1 MRAGPKAAPKGDPL
15 PLHELPLSGSARVA
29 AFIET
34 YCRVVKGGNNNP
46 AGELIR
52 LRPWQREFLSELY
65 DPQPRPRQALL
76 SVARKN
82 GKSLLG
88 ASLALYHL
96 LADGEESAEVLLA
109 SSDQR
114 TAEVIF
120 RVARR
125 MVELDERMSGVLQ
138 IFQDR
143 IYHPASDSVLEPLPA
158 NARNIQG
165 RNPSCSL
172 VDEVHVTDAD
182 TWDAL
187 ALAGG
192 TRARPL
198 TIGLSTECGD
208 DPDNLMARL
217 VEHGRFGEDP
227 GFAFAEFTAPVGC
240 DLGDREAWAAANPML
255 GDTLDPEHL
264 ASVLKTTREAAFR
277 RFHLNQ
283 RVNAAGSWLP
293 PGVWDALSTGDGVP
307 KGVDVVLS
315 CDGSY
320 NSDSTALVV
329 ATVSKTPHFDVVG
342 CWEAPDGADGA
353 DGWTV
358 PLHDV
363 MDEIRKACAR
373 WNVVEIV
380 FDPFRFA
387 LVMQQ
392 LESERL
398 PVVAYPWSP
407 QRITPAT
414 SDLYRAAMTG
424 ELTHSGD
431 ARLARHVANAV
442 VREDSKGIR
451 LDKAKRGS
459 RARIDLAAA
468 MLQAHSRATW
478 RATKKT
484 RKRARSYR

>member
-15 PLHELPLSGSARVA
+15 PLHELPEGGSARVA

-34 YCRVVKGGNNNP
+34 YCRVVKGGKGNP

-52 LRPWQREFLSELY
+52 LRQWQRDFLADVY
-65 DPQPRPRQALL
+65 DPDPRPRQGLL

-88 ASLALYHL
+88 AGIALYHL
-96 LADGEESAEVLLA
+96 YADDEESAEVLLA

-120 RVARR
+120 KVARR
-125 MVELDERMSGVLQ
+125 MVELDDRLLGVTQL
-138 IFQDR
+138 FQDR
-143 IYHPASDSVLEPLPA
+143 IYVPETDSVLEPLPA
-158 NARNIQG
+158 NAKNLQG
-165 RNPSCSL
+165 RNPSVSL
-172 VDEVHVTDAD
+172 IDEVHVTDAD

-198 TIGLSTECGD
+198 TLGLSTECGD

-217 VEHGRFGEDP
+217 VEHGRYGNDP
-227 GFAFAEFTAPVGC
+227 SFAFREYTAPAGC
-240 DLGDREAWAAANPML
+240 DLSDRSAWAAANPML
-255 GDTLDPEHL
+255 GDTLDPDHL
-264 ASVLKTTREAAFR
+264 ATVLGTTREPAFR

-293 PGVWDALSTGDGVP
+293 PGVWDALSTGDPVP
-307 KGVDVVLS
+307 AGTEVVLS
-315 CDGSY
+315 VDGSY

-329 ATVSKTPHFDVVG
+329 ATVSSSPHFDVLG
-342 CWEAPDGADGA
+342 CWEPPEGAED
-353 DGWTV
+353 WTV

-363 MDEIRKACAR
+363 MDAIRQACKR
-373 WNVVEIV
+373 FRVLEIV

-387 LVMQQ
+387 LVMQT

-398 PVVAYPWSP
+398 PVVSFPWSP
-407 QRITPAT
+407 ARVTPAT
-414 SDLYRAAMTG
+414 TDLYRAVIAG

-431 ARLARHVANAV
+431 VRLSRHVANAV

-478 RATKKT
+478 RATKK
-484 RKRARSYR
+484 RNRVRSFAS

>member
-1 MRAGPKAAPKGDPL
+1 M
-15 PLHELPLSGSARVA
+15 V

-34 YCRVVKGGNNNP
+34 YCRVVKGGKGNP

-52 LRPWQREFLSELY
+52 LRQWQKDFLASVY
-65 DPQPRPRQALL
+65 DPEPRPRQALL
-76 SVARKN
+76 SIARKN

-88 ASLALYHL
+88 AALALYHL

-120 RVARR
+120 RMARR
-125 MVELDERMSGVLQ
+125 MVELDERLSGVLQ

-143 IYHPASDSVLEPLPA
+143 VYHPASDSILEPLPA
-158 NARNIQG
+158 AARAIQG
-165 RNPSCSL
+165 RNPSVSL
-172 VDEVHVTDAD
+172 IDEVHVTDAD

-198 TIGLSTECGD
+198 TLGLSTECGD

-227 GFAFAEFTAPVGC
+227 SFAFTEYTAPVGC
-240 DLGDREAWAAANPML
+240 DLADVDAWATANPML

-264 ASVLKTTREAAFR
+264 ATVLGTTREAAFR

-293 PGVWDALSTGDGVP
+293 EGAWDALATGDGVP
-307 KGVDVVLS
+307 DGADVVVS
-315 CDGSY
+315 VDGSY
-320 NSDSTALVV
+320 NSDSTAVLV
-329 ATVSKTPHFDVVG
+329 ATVSPTPHFDVVG
-342 CWEAPDGADGA
+342 LWEPPADA

-363 MDEIRKACAR
+363 LDAVRAACAR
-373 WNVVEIV
+373 WNVREVV

-387 LVMQQ
+387 LVMQT
-392 LESERL
+392 LEAERI
-398 PVVAYPWSP
+398 PVTSFPWSP
-407 QRITPAT
+407 ARITPAT
-414 SDLYRAAMTG
+414 TDLYRAVLGG
-424 ELTHSGD
+424 EVTHSGD

-478 RATKKT
+478 CATKKT
-484 RKRARSYR
+484 RKKTRSFK

>member
-1 MRAGPKAAPKGDPL
+1 MRAGPKAAPKGAPL
-15 PLHELPLSGSARVA
+15 PLEELPEGGSARVA

-34 YCRVVKGGNNNP
+34 YCRVVKGGAGNP

-52 LRPWQREFLSELY
+52 LRSWQREFLADVY
-65 DPQPRPRQALL
+65 DPVPRPRQGLL

-88 ASLALYHL
+88 AGIGLYHL

-109 SSDQR
+109 SSDQK

-125 MVELDERMSGVLQ
+125 MVELDERLSGVCQ
-138 IFQDR
+138 VFQDR
-143 IYHPASDSVLEPLPA
+143 IYHPASDSVLEALPSY
-158 NARNIQG
+158 ARSIQG
-165 RNPSCSL
+165 RNPSLSL
-172 VDEVHVTDAD
+172 VDECHVTDPD

-198 TIGLSTECGD
+198 TLGLSTECGD
-208 DPDNLMARL
+208 DPENLMARL
-217 VEHGRFGEDP
+217 VEHGRFGDDP
-227 GFAFAEFTAPVGC
+227 SFAFREYSAPVGC
-240 DLGDREAWAAANPML
+240 ALDDRTAWAAANPML

-264 ASVLKTTREAAFR
+264 ATVLGTTREQAFR

-293 PGVWDALSTGDGVP
+293 PGTWDGLSTGKPVP
-307 KGVDVVLS
+307 AGAEVVLS
-315 CDGSY
+315 VDGSY

-329 ATVSKTPHFDVVG
+329 ATVSKTPHFDVLG
-342 CWEAPDGADGA
+342 CWEPPEGAED
-353 DGWTV
+353 WTV

-363 MDEIRKACAR
+363 MDEVRKACR
-373 WNVVEIV
+373 RFKVLEVV

-387 LVMQQ
+387 MVMQQ
-392 LESERL
+392 LESERI
-398 PVVAYPWSP
+398 PVVSFPWSP
-407 QRITPAT
+407 ARITPAT
-414 SDLYRAAMTG
+414 TDLYRAVLGA

-431 ARLARHVANAV
+431 ARLSRHVANAV

-468 MLQAHSRATW
+468 MLQAHSRASW
-478 RATKKT
+478 RATRNKK
-484 RKRARSYR
+484 RVRSFV

>member
-1 MRAGPKAAPKGDPL
+1 MRAGPKAAPKGAPL
-15 PLHELPLSGSARVA
+15 PLEELPAGGSARVA

-34 YCRVVKGGNNNP
+34 YCRVVKGGAGNP

-52 LRPWQREFLSELY
+52 LRPWQRDFLSAVY
-65 DPQPRPRQALL
+65 DPDPRPRQGLL

-88 ASLALYHL
+88 SGIALYHL

-120 RVARR
+120 RVCRR

-138 IFQDR
+138 VFQDR
-143 IYHPASDSVLEPLPA
+143 LYHPESDSVLEPLPA
-158 NARNIQG
+158 NPRNIQG
-165 RNPSCSL
+165 RNPSLSL
-172 VDEVHVTDAD
+172 IDEVHVTDAD

-198 TIGLSTECGD
+198 TLGLSTECGD

-217 VEHGRFGEDP
+217 VEHGRFGGDP
-227 GFAFAEFTAPVGC
+227 SFAFREFTAPAGC
-240 DLGDREAWAAANPML
+240 ELHDRAAWAAANPML

-264 ASVLKTTREAAFR
+264 ATVVGTTREQAFR

-293 PGVWDALSTGDGVP
+293 AGAWDALSTGDPVP
-307 KGVDVVLS
+307 VGAEVVVS
-315 CDGSY
+315 VDGSY
-320 NSDSTALVV
+320 NSDSTAIVV
-329 ATVSKTPHFDVVG
+329 ATVSPTPHFDVLG
-342 CWEAPDGADGA
+342 CWEPPEGAD
-353 DGWTV
+353 DWTV

-363 MDEIRKACAR
+363 MDEIRRACKQYK
-373 WNVVEIV
+373 VLEVV

-387 LVMQQ
+387 MVMQT
-392 LESERL
+392 LEAERL

-407 QRITPAT
+407 ARVTPAT
-414 SDLYRAAMTG
+414 TDLYRAVLGA
-424 ELTHSGD
+424 EVTHSGD
-431 ARLARHVANAV
+431 KRLARHVANAV

-478 RATKKT
+478 RATHKQ
-484 RKRARSYR
+484 RKRARSFK

>member
-1 MRAGPKAAPKGDPL
+1 MKAGPKALPKGDPL
-15 PLHELPLSGSARVA
+15 PLHELPASGSARVA

-34 YCRVVKGGNNNP
+34 YGRVVKGGRDNP
-46 AGELIR
+46 AGSPIR
-52 LRPWQREFLSELY
+52 LRPWQRDFLADVY
-65 DPQPRPRQALL
+65 DPDPRPRQGLL

-120 RVARR
+120 RMARR

-143 IYHPASDSVLEPLPA
+143 IYHPASDSILEPLPA
-158 NARNIQG
+158 AARNLQG
-165 RNPSCSL
+165 RNPSCAL

-192 TRARPL
+192 TRERPL
-198 TIGLSTECGD
+198 TLGLSTECGD

-217 VEHGRFGEDP
+217 VEHGRYGEDP
-227 GFAFAEFTAPVGC
+227 SFVLREFTAPIGC
-240 DLGDREAWAAANPML
+240 DVADRGAWAAANPML

-264 ASVLKTTREAAFR
+264 ATVLRTTREPAFR

-293 PGVWDALSTGDGVP
+293 PDAWDVLSTGDTVP
-307 KGVDVVLS
+307 DGADVVLS
-315 CDGSY
+315 VDGSY
-320 NSDSTALVV
+320 NADSTALVV
-329 ATVSKTPHFDVVG
+329 ATVHKNPHVDVAG
-342 CWEAPDGADGA
+342 CWEAPVGAED
-353 DGWTV
+353 WTV

-363 MDEIRKACAR
+363 METIRQACAR

-387 LVMQQ
+387 LVMQT
-392 LESERL
+392 LEAERL
-398 PVVAYPWSP
+398 PVVSFPWSP

-414 SDLYRAAMTG
+414 VDLYRAILAG
-424 ELTHSGD
+424 EITHSGD
-431 ARLARHVANAV
+431 ARMARHVANAV

-451 LDKAKRGS
+451 LDKAKRHG

-484 RKRARSYR
+484 RKRSRSFA

>member
-15 PLHELPLSGSARVA
+15 PLYELPEGGSARVA

-34 YCRVVKGGNNNP
+34 YCRVVKGGKGNP

-52 LRPWQREFLSELY
+52 LRDWQRDFLADVY
-65 DPQPRPRQALL
+65 DPEPRPRQGLL

-88 ASLALYHL
+88 ASIALYHL
-96 LADGEESAEVLLA
+96 YADDEESAEVLLA

-120 RVARR
+120 KVARR
-125 MVELDERMSGVLQ
+125 MVELDDRLAGVTQ

-143 IYHPASDSVLEPLPA
+143 LYVPETDSVLEPLPA
-158 NARNIQG
+158 NAKNLQG

-172 VDEVHVTDAD
+172 IDEVHVSDAD

-198 TIGLSTECGD
+198 TLGLSTECGD

-217 VEHGRFGEDP
+217 VEHGRFGEDRS
-227 GFAFAEFTAPVGC
+227 FAFREYTAPIGC
-240 DLGDREAWAAANPML
+240 ELSDRDAWAAANPML
-255 GDTLDPEHL
+255 GDTLDPDHL
-264 ASVLKTTREAAFR
+264 ATVLGTTREAAFR
-277 RFHLNQ
+277 RYHLNQ
-283 RVNAAGSWLP
+283 RVSAAGSWLP
-293 PGVWDALSTGDGVP
+293 AGVWDGLSTGRPIPAGAE
-307 KGVDVVLS
+307 VVIS

-320 NSDSTALVV
+320 NSDGTGLVV
-329 ATVSKTPHFDVVG
+329 ATVSKRPHFDVLNY
-342 CWEAPDGADGA
+342 WEPPERAD
-353 DGWTV
+353 DWSV

-363 MDEIRKACAR
+363 MDEIRRACR
-373 WNVVEIV
+373 KYRVTEVV
-380 FDPFRFA
+380 FDPFRYA
-387 LVMQQ
+387 LVMQS
-392 LESERL
+392 LEAERV
-398 PVVAYPWSP
+398 PVVAFPWSP
-407 QRITPAT
+407 ARITPAT
-414 SDLYRAAMTG
+414 TELFRAAVSG
-424 ELTHSGD
+424 ELSHSGD
-431 ARLARHVANAV
+431 PRLARHVANAV
-442 VREDSKGIR
+442 LREDAKGVR

-459 RARIDLAAA
+459 KARIDLAAA

-478 RATKKT
+478 CATKS
-484 RKRARSYR
+484 RKRARSFAS

>member
-1 MRAGPKAAPKGDPL
+1 MRAGPKAAPKGEPL
-15 PLHELPLSGSARVA
+15 PLHELPEGGSARVA

-34 YCRVVKGGNNNP
+34 YCRVVKGGAGNP
-46 AGELIR
+46 AGALIR
-52 LRPWQREFLSELY
+52 LRPWQREFLAAVY
-65 DPQPRPRQALL
+65 DPEPRPRQGLL

-88 ASLALYHL
+88 ASIALYHL

-138 IFQDR
+138 VFQDR
-143 IYHPASDSVLEPLPA
+143 LYHPDSDSVLEPLPA
-158 NARNIQG
+158 NPKNIQG
-165 RNPSCSL
+165 RNPSLSL
-172 VDEVHVTDAD
+172 IDEVHVTDSD

-198 TIGLSTECGD
+198 ILGLSTECGD
-208 DPDNLMARL
+208 DPENLMARL

-227 GFAFAEFTAPVGC
+227 SFAFREFTAPLGC
-240 DLGDREAWAAANPML
+240 ALDDRAAWAAANPML

-264 ASVLKTTREAAFR
+264 ATVLGTTREAAFR

-293 PGVWDALSTGDGVP
+293 PGVWDDLSTGQPVPDGSE
-307 KGVDVVLS
+307 VVVS

-320 NSDSTALVV
+320 NSDSTALIV
-329 ATVSKTPHFDVVG
+329 ATVSPTPHFDVLG
-342 CWEAPDGADGA
+342 CWEAPEGAED
-353 DGWTV
+353 WTV

-363 MDEIRKACAR
+363 MEKIRDACKR
-373 WNVVEIV
+373 FRVLEVV

-387 LVMQQ
+387 LVMQT
-392 LESERL
+392 LESERI
-398 PVVAYPWSP
+398 PVVAFPWSP
-407 QRITPAT
+407 ARITPAT
-414 SDLYRAAMTG
+414 SDLYRAVIAG

-431 ARLARHVANAV
+431 SRLARHVANAV
-442 VREDSKGIR
+442 VREDAKGIR
-451 LDKAKRGS
+451 LDKGKRGS

-478 RATKKT
+478 RATKK
-484 RKRARSYR
+484 RKRTRSFA

>member
-1 MRAGPKAAPKGDPL
+1 MRAGPKAAPKGAPL
-15 PLHELPLSGSARVA
+15 PLDELPAGGSARVA
-29 AFIET
+29 AFVES
-34 YCRVVKGGNNNP
+34 YCRVVKGGRGNP

-52 LRPWQREFLSELY
+52 LRPWQRDFLADLY
-65 DPQPRPRQALL
+65 DRDPRPRQGLL

-88 ASLALYHL
+88 ASIGLYHL

-125 MVELDERMSGVLQ
+125 MVELDDRLSGVLQ
-138 IFQDR
+138 VFQDR
-143 IYHPASDSVLEPLPA
+143 IYHPESDSVLEPLPA
-158 NARNIQG
+158 NAKNIQG
-165 RNPSCSL
+165 RNPSCSII
-172 VDEVHVTDAD
+172 DEVHVTDSD

-198 TIGLSTECGD
+198 TLGLSTECGD

-217 VEHGRFGEDP
+217 VEHGRFGDDRA
-227 GFAFAEFTAPVGC
+227 FAFREYTAPTGC
-240 DLGDREAWAAANPML
+240 ALGDRAAWAAANPML
-255 GDTLDPEHL
+255 GDTLDPDHL
-264 ASVLKTTREAAFR
+264 ATVLGTTREQAFR

-283 RVNAAGSWLP
+283 RVSAAGSWLP
-293 PGVWDALSTGDGVP
+293 PGAWDALATGDPVPDGVE
-307 KGVDVVLS
+307 VVVS

-329 ATVSKTPHFDVVG
+329 ATVSSTPHFDVLG
-342 CWEAPDGADGA
+342 CWEPPEGAED
-353 DGWTV
+353 WTV

-363 MDEIRKACAR
+363 MDEIRHACKR
-373 WNVVEIV
+373 YRVLETV

-387 LVMQQ
+387 MVMQT
-392 LESERL
+392 LEAERI
-398 PVVAYPWSP
+398 PVVAFPWSP
-407 QRITPAT
+407 ARITPAT
-414 SDLYRAAMTG
+414 TDLYRAVLGG

-431 ARLARHVANAV
+431 KRLARHVANAV

-484 RKRARSYR
+484 KRARSFRR

>member
-1 MRAGPKAAPKGDPL
+1 VRAGPKAAPKGAPL
-15 PLHELPLSGSARVA
+15 PLRELPEAGSARVA
-29 AFIET
+29 AFIES
-34 YCRVVKGGNNNP
+34 YCRVVKGGRDNP

-52 LRPWQREFLSELY
+52 LRGWQRDFLTALY
-65 DPQPRPRQALL
+65 DPEPRPRQGLL

-96 LADGEESAEVLLA
+96 LADGEESAEVLLG

-120 RVARR
+120 RMCRR
-125 MVELDERMSGVLQ
+125 MVELDERMSGVCQ

-143 IYHPASDSVLEPLPA
+143 IYHPASDSILEPLPA
-158 NARNIQG
+158 NPRNIMG

-192 TRARPL
+192 TRSRPL
-198 TIGLSTECGD
+198 TLGLSTECGD

-217 VEHGRFGEDP
+217 VEHGRYGRDP
-227 GFAFAEFTAPVGC
+227 SFVFAEFTAPVGC
-240 DLGDREAWAAANPML
+240 DLGDMTAWADANPML
-255 GDTLDPEHL
+255 GDTLDPAHL
-264 ASVLKTTREAAFR
+264 ATVLRTTREAAFR

-283 RVNAAGSWLP
+283 RVSAAGSWLP
-293 PGVWDALSTGDGVP
+293 AGVWDALATGEGVP
-307 KGVDVVLS
+307 DGCDVVVS

-320 NSDSTALVV
+320 NSDSTALIVGS
-329 ATVSKTPHFDVVG
+329 VSTTPHFDVIA
-342 CWEAPDGADGA
+342 CWEPPENATD
-353 DGWTV
+353 WTV

-373 WNVVEIV
+373 WNVIEVV

-387 LVMQQ
+387 MVMQT
-392 LESERL
+392 LEAERI
-398 PVVAYPWSP
+398 PVVSFPWAP
-407 QRITPAT
+407 ARVTPAT
-414 SDLYRAAMTG
+414 TDLYRAVLGG
-424 ELTHSGD
+424 EVSHSGD
-431 ARLARHVANAV
+431 SRLSRHVANAV
-442 VREDSKGIR
+442 VREDSRGIR

-468 MLQAHSRATW
+468 LLQAHSRATW
-478 RATKKT
+478 RATKQATKKRT
-484 RKRARSYR
+484 RSFA

>member
-15 PLHELPLSGSARVA
+15 PLWELPEGGSERVA

-34 YCRVVKGGNNNP
+34 YCRVVKGGTGNP

-52 LRPWQREFLSELY
+52 LRQWQRDFLADVY
-65 DPQPRPRQALL
+65 DPDPRPRQGLL

-88 ASLALYHL
+88 ASIALYHL
-96 LADGEESAEVLLA
+96 YADGEESAEVLLA

-120 RVARR
+120 KVARR
-125 MVELDERMSGVLQ
+125 MVELDDRLAGVTQ

-143 IYHPASDSVLEPLPA
+143 IYVPETDSVLEPLPA
-158 NARNIQG
+158 NAKNLQG

-172 VDEVHVTDAD
+172 IDEVHVSDAD

-198 TIGLSTECGD
+198 TLGLSTECGD

-217 VEHGRFGEDP
+217 VEHGRYGGDRS
-227 GFAFAEFTAPVGC
+227 FAFREYTAPIGC
-240 DLGDREAWAAANPML
+240 ELTDRTAWAAANPML
-255 GDTLDPEHL
+255 GDTLDPDHL
-264 ASVLKTTREAAFR
+264 ATVLGTTREAAFR
-277 RFHLNQ
+277 RYHLNQ
-283 RVNAAGSWLP
+283 RVSAAGSWLP
-293 PGVWDALSTGDGVP
+293 PGVWDGLSTGQPVP
-307 KGVDVVLS
+307 AGAEVVIS

-320 NSDSTALVV
+320 NSDGTGLIV
-329 ATVSKTPHFDVVG
+329 ATVSKQPHIDVLNY
-342 CWEAPDGADGA
+342 WEPPERAED
-353 DGWTV
+353 WSV

-363 MDEIRKACAR
+363 MDEIRAACR
-373 WNVVEIV
+373 KYRVTEVV
-380 FDPFRFA
+380 FDPFRYA
-387 LVMQQ
+387 LVMQS
-392 LESERL
+392 LEAERI
-398 PVVAYPWSP
+398 PVVAFPWSP
-407 QRITPAT
+407 ARITPAT
-414 SDLYRAAMTG
+414 TELFRAAVSG
-424 ELTHSGD
+424 ELSHSGD
-431 ARLARHVANAV
+431 PRLARHVANAV
-442 VREDSKGIR
+442 LREDAKGVR

-459 RARIDLAAA
+459 KARIDLAAA

-478 RATKKT
+478 CATKS
-484 RKRARSYR
+484 RKRARSFAS